1 METPLPLPTAPHPF
15 IESLII
21 TYWVLLGDRD
31 CVVAMETLVTVELMV
46 WLWVACRIEPKGT
59 VVAKPFTTQP
69 LAPRGFSSFPAP
81 NL

>member
-21 TYWVLLGDRD
+21 TYWVLLGDRH
-31 CVVAMETLVTVELMV
+31 CVVAMETLVTVEFMV

-59 VVAKPFTTQP
+59 VVAKPFTDTAFGSQG
-69 LAPRGFSSFPAP
+69 LLSFLAP